1 MCQSCQG
8 PTVICN
14 KCVKITKGPCQVKFT
29 LILSCFK
36 HNYLIQII
44 SFTLDITIF
53 IHLQK
58 KKMQLNQND
67 TRTK

>member
-14 KCVKITKGPCQVKFT
+14 KCVKNTKGPCQVKFT

-36 HNYLIQII
+36 HKYLIQII

-53 IHLQK
+53 I
-58 KKMQLNQND
+58 D
-67 TRTK
+67 